1 MYSYIKG
8 IYQGIEDDKVILEV
22 NGIGYEISAPNSVLA
37 VMPPKGEIIKL
48 YVSEIIREDSH
59 ELVGFADKDQKKI
72 YLKLLGVSGIGPKAA
87 VAILSALTP
96 KEIVKAVAENDYRA
110 IARANGVGAKIA
122 QKVVLE
128 LKGKVDKTALDEM
141 SAIEENDNG
150 DDPVYTE
157 ALQALIALGYQ
168 ANEAKQA
175 LKDVSAKTSRE
186 MIRVALS
193 KLGSRI

>member
-8 IYQGIEDDKVILEV
+8 VYQGMDEDKIIIET

-37 VMPPKGEIIKL
+37 VMPEKGEIIKL

-59 ELVGFADKDQKKI
+59 ELVGFADKEQKRLYSRLI
-72 YLKLLGVSGIGPKAA
+72 AVSGVGPKAA
-87 VAILSALTP
+87 MAILSALSP
-96 KEIVKAVAENDYRA
+96 KELVKAVAENDYRA
-110 IARANGVGAKIA
+110 IARANGVGPKMA

-141 SAIEENDNG
+141 SAVEESSADNDPMYIE
-150 DDPVYTE
+150 
-157 ALQALIALGYQ
+157 AMQALIALGYQ

-175 LKDVSAKTSRE
+175 LKDVKAKNSRE
-186 MIRVALS
+186 MIRAALS
-193 KLGSRI
+193 KLGSRV